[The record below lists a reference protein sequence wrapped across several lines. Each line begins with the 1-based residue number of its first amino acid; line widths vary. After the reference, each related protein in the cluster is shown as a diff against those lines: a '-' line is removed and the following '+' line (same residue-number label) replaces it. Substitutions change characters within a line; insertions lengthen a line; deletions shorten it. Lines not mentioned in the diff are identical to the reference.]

1 MKKFTRSSL
10 NNMLFVWLFVLGF
23 ANFFGCSTRT
33 PPFSA
38 EAYEKNIYFKAW
50 ENLESSVAK
59 SQASTNRFNLLKQ
72 SSLVF
77 KDQIQKPGRP
87 QAILEPLKEMKT
99 VEGFIADQ
107 NFETVNLEST
117 GQIWPILV
125 QIEVAANLISR
136 DRGFRSWTSGGCFE
150 SYLEELGDQKKLTES
165 LSELTP
171 KSEGISDQNPILEKI
186 SNETDLLNFLQKSC
200 ALIGQKSAISL
211 SLTERQTFYLAYKQ
225 NLNIRGRLLGLA
237 QKQST
242 LIDEAYRMILS
253 R

>member
-1 MKKFTRSSL
+1 MKKITRNFLS
-10 NNMLFVWLFVLGF
+10 NMFFGWLFVLGL
-23 ANFFGCSTRT
+23 ANFGCSTRT
-33 PPFSA
+33 PPFA
-38 EAYEKNIYFKAW
+38 TEAYEKNIYFKAW
-50 ENLESSVAK
+50 EKLESSETK

-72 SSLVF
+72 SFQVF

-99 VEGFIADQ
+99 IEGFVADQ
-107 NFETVNLEST
+107 NFETLNLEST

-125 QIEVAANLISR
+125 QIETAANLISR
-136 DRGFRSWTSGGCFE
+136 DRGLRSWTSGACFE

-171 KSEGISDQNPILEKI
+171 KSDGISDQSQILEKI
-186 SNETDLLNFLQKSC
+186 SNESDLLNFQQKLC
-200 ALIGQKSAISL
+200 GLLGLKSLASL

-225 NLNIRGRLLGLA
+225 NLNLRGRLLGLA
-237 QKQST
+237 KKQSE